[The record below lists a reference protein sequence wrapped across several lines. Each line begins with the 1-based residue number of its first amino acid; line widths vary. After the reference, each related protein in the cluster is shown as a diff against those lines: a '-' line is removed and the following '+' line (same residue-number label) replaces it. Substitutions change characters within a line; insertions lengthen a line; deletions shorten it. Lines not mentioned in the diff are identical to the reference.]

1 MKIAKGHCL
10 CGAVKVSFPLEKE
23 VFDACHCGMC
33 RKWGGGPGLTVETGG
48 KAKFEGEEFISVYD
62 SSDWAQRGF
71 CKQCGTHLFYRMKKG
86 NFCNVPL
93 GLLEQS
99 EDLKFH
105 VQIYTDCKPKN
116 YSFADKTLKMT
127 EAEVIAMF
135 TGN

>member
-1 MKIAKGHCL
+1 
-10 CGAVKVSFPLEKE
+10 
-23 VFDACHCGMC
+23 
-33 RKWGGGPGLTVETGG
+33 
-48 KAKFEGEEFISVYD
+48 
-62 SSDWAQRGF
+62 
-71 CKQCGTHLFYRMKKG
+71 MKKG